1 MNQSSNPN
9 RDPDGRLPLPMI
21 GEGRRIK
28 IVEYFPMC
36 ETSKPQ
42 YQESP
47 CPNCH
52 PFPLDVIGNKGRR
65 SLYDMDVVVS
75 YHGGEDAPL
84 DVIAKGLIGI
94 PRARNRI
101 IDVADIE
108 YRVVRL
114 SDNDKRSGP
123 TPRLENAVDAYLLA
137 RNGDDVRALRIT
149 GNRN

>member
-1 MNQSSNPN
+1 
-9 RDPDGRLPLPMI
+9 
-21 GEGRRIK
+21 
-28 IVEYFPMC
+28 
-36 ETSKPQ
+36 
-42 YQESP
+42 
-47 CPNCH
+47 
-52 PFPLDVIGNKGRR
+52 
-65 SLYDMDVVVS
+65 MDVVVS